1 MKPFSPQVRRK
12 DTNDESKS
20 PLSQP
25 RHSPAGGPR
34 GPPGDLG
41 AHGCPALA
49 LTRRP
54 VSPDHARILDSPAEG
69 VRSLTL
75 IRTRFA
81 LRMAVESLPWT
92 GDPDADRL
100 LAENPFAL
108 LMGMLLDQQFPM
120 ERAFYGPFLLERRL
134 GEPLDPRQ
142 IAEMDPL
149 DLAPMFR
156 GPPAIHR
163 FPGAFASE
171 PTTWRGSS
179 SSAMTVTPPES
190 GRRQTAGPSSYRRL
204 RELPGFGDAK
214 ARIFVGVLGKRLG
227 LGPPGWEAVAADW
240 PSIADVG
247 EWEDVFTLRQQKR
260 ELKASQKS

>member
-1 MKPFSPQVRRK
+1 
-12 DTNDESKS
+12 
-20 PLSQP
+20 
-25 RHSPAGGPR
+25 
-34 GPPGDLG
+34 
-41 AHGCPALA
+41 
-49 LTRRP
+49 
-54 VSPDHARILDSPAEG
+54 
-69 VRSLTL
+69 
-75 IRTRFA
+75 
-81 LRMAVESLPWT
+81 MAVESLPWT

-142 IAEMDPL
+142 IAGMDPL

-163 FPGAFASE
+163 FPGAFASRTHALARFVVE
-171 PTTWRGSS
+171 RYDGD
-179 SSAMTVTPPES
+179 
-190 GRRQTAGPSSYRRL
+190 TAGIWTTADSGTELYRRL

-260 ELKASQKS
+260 ELRAARKS